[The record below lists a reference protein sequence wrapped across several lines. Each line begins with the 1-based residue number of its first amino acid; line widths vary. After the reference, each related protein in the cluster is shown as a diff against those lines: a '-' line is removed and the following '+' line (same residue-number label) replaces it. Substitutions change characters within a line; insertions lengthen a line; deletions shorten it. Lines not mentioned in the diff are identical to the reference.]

1 MRRETKGENM
11 GENRSLFSKC
21 TFEVTFYGVDMLGVP
36 KGKGILKEKIVLDA
50 KDDENKAIAEVRKRH
65 PEIPEN
71 VHVSARTLP
80 SNDLM
85 ADDR

>member
-1 MRRETKGENM
+1 MEGQKD
-11 GENRSLFSKC
+11 LFQKR

-36 KGKGILKEKIVLDA
+36 KGRGILKEKILLDA
-50 KDDENKAIAEVRKRH
+50 NDDENKAITEVRKKH

-71 VHVSARTLP
+71 VHVSARALS

-85 ADDR
+85 ADDRR